1 MTPQRKFWIAVAAA
15 NHVAKGRVGGFMQV
29 NHGKQSP
36 LKRIHAGDV
45 IAYYSP
51 VTEYG
56 GKQSLKAFTGIG
68 LIKPGEP
75 YQGDMGGDFMPFRRD
90 VAWYDA
96 QPAAITPMLDTLS
109 FTKGKTS
116 WGYQFRFG
124 LFDIPEV
131 DMQLIARNMGV
142 GDLELPANWP

>member
-1 MTPQRKFWIAVAAA
+1 MPRKFWIGVAAA
-15 NHVAKGRVGGFMQV
+15 NHVARGRAGGFMQV

-36 LKRIHAGDV
+36 LKRLRLGDV

-51 VTEYG
+51 VAEFG
-56 GKQSLKAFTGIG
+56 GKQSLKAFTAIG

-75 YQGDMGGDFMPFRRD
+75 YQGDMGGGFMPFRRD
-90 VAWYDA
+90 VKWHDA
-96 QPAAITPMLDTLS
+96 HPAPITPMLDRLS

-124 LFDIPEV
+124 LFDIPET
-131 DMQLIARNMGV
+131 DMQMIAKSMGL
-142 GDLELPANWP
+142 GDLELPPNWP